1 MKKITTLVLIPIA
14 LTGCVGFSSDKAKI
28 NNVSEIVSYEVASQI
43 QVGDSLDKLYKLMGD
58 PTSQGIDEHGKPYL
72 RYVMLEQISKA
83 TTVQILGFI
92 HASTYNYPTGHEIHV
107 FFEEGRITQI
117 ARKRYVSEPGDNS
130 K

>member
-28 NNVSEIVSYEVASQI
+28 NNVSEIVSFETASQI
-43 QVGDSLDKLYKLMGD
+43 QVGDSLDKLTRLMGD
-58 PTSQGIDEHGKPYL
+58 PTSRGIDDHGNPYL
-72 RYVMLEQISKA
+72 RYVMLEQKSKA

-92 HASTYNYPTGHEIHV
+92 HASTYNYPTGHEVQV
-107 FFEEGRITQI
+107 FYKENRITQI
-117 ARKRYVSEPGDNS
+117 TRKRYISEPGDNS